1 MRLRGIRQRELPGDI
16 VDARPAASHFV
27 MSACAAASSGGGSAN
42 STSVRSAMHF
52 SISSRIGTTGVRLPL
67 VA

>member
-1 MRLRGIRQRELPGDI
+1 MLCMRW
-16 VDARPAASHFV
+16 PAASHFV
-27 MSACAAASSGGGSAN
+27 MSACAAASSAGGSAN
-42 STSVRSAMHF
+42 STSARSVMHF